1 MKLFLVT
8 YDIADD
14 AVRDRV
20 ARRLLREG
28 RRVQESVFEIVVRND
43 AAFARL
49 TQDLARLCVAPFTGQ
64 IRWYGLN
71 RDTFASAGAIGAEP
85 PSLPMSVVVA

>member
-8 YDIADD
+8 YDISDD
-14 AVRDRV
+14 AIRDRV

-43 AAFARL
+43 TAFARL
-49 TQDLARLCVAPFTGQ
+49 TQDLARLCVAPFAGQ

-71 RDTFASAGAIGAEP
+71 RDAFACAGAIGAEP
-85 PSLPMSVVVA
+85 PMLPASVVVA